1 MLQAE
6 SLNHSLSQ
14 FSSGKVA
21 LNVINV
27 PAFGRHTPVN
37 LECVSGVETRKH
49 FHHVSLP
56 EYFVCYNGFS
66 VLVVVRLRIIVF
78 IYKVLY
84 AYLRSMKEKAVSWK
98 ITF

>member
-49 FHHVSLP
+49 FHHVSLS
-56 EYFVCYNGFS
+56 EYFVRYNGFS
-66 VLVVVRLRIIVF
+66 VLV
-78 IYKVLY
+78 
-84 AYLRSMKEKAVSWK
+84 
-98 ITF
+98 